1 MQTLNNTNYPWTARQ
16 ATLLKRVNLTVYKDP
31 PESEEQWLFTKV
43 ELKDGEYQDPCAGD
57 SGGPLMYKT
66 PQSDKW
72 VIIGTV
78 QGGGFDCRDGD
89 LIGNKTGQA
98 YGRWNRVLAYVDWIQ
113 GQIDGDDSITTE
125 NQGSS
130 LQRKPRLMSRKFP
143 GDRRLL

>member
-1 MQTLNNTNYPWTARQ
+1 MPFRAPPPNTLKTNLCRQTLNNTNYPWTARQ

-72 VIIGTV
+72 VIIGE
-78 QGGGFDCRDGD
+78 F
-89 LIGNKTGQA
+89 A
-98 YGRWNRVLAYVDWIQ
+98 P
-113 GQIDGDDSITTE
+113 TE
-125 NQGSS
+125 AKEGH
-130 LQRKPRLMSRKFP
+130 LT
-143 GDRRLL
+143 